1 MSVTRETQV
10 IAKMKQKQIADLISR
25 GRRLDGRSLTDYRE
39 IKVESGVIEK
49 AEGSASVSLGDT
61 KILAGVKIEIGEP
74 FPDTPDEGVLT
85 VNAELVPLASA
96 TFELGPPD
104 ENAIELARVVDRGL
118 RESKAIDLKKLCIN
132 PGKKVFVTFVD
143 IYVLDHDGNLVDAS
157 AIAALASLMNAKMP
171 SYEIKAGEIELK
183 PEYTKLPL
191 QNYPF
196 TVTIAKIGD
205 KLVVDPSI
213 EEEQVMDAQ
222 ITVTTDQNGNICA
235 MQKSGLEAFSIGNVL
250 AAVEM
255 ALEKAKQIR
264 AILGA

>member
-1 MSVTRETQV
+1 MSVTRETEV
-10 IAKMKQKQIADLISR
+10 IAKIKQKQITDLISR
-25 GRRLDGRSLTDYRE
+25 GRRLDGRSLFDYRE
-39 IKVESGVIEK
+39 IKVETGVIEK

-118 RESKAIDLKKLCIN
+118 RESKTIDLKKLCIN
-132 PGKKVFVTFVD
+132 PGKKVFVVFID
-143 IYVLDHDGNLVDAS
+143 IYVLDHDGNLTDAS
-157 AIAALASLMNAKMP
+157 AIAALAALINAKMP
-171 SYEIKAGEIELK
+171 TYEIKAGEVELK
-183 PEYTKLPL
+183 PEYIQLPL

-196 TVTIAKIGD
+196 TVTMAKIGN
-205 KLVVDPSI
+205 KLVVDPII

-235 MQKSGLEAFSIGNVL
+235 MQKSGPKAFSITHVL
-250 AAVEM
+250 EAVDL
-255 ALEKAKQIR
+255 AREKAKHIR
-264 AILGA
+264 AILGV

>member
-1 MSVTRETQV
+1 LSVSRVTEV
-10 IAKMKQKQIADLISR
+10 IAKIKQKQIADLISR

-39 IKVESGVIEK
+39 IKIETGVVEK
-49 AEGSASVSLGDT
+49 AEGSASVSLGNT

-118 RESKAIDLKKLCIN
+118 RESKAIDLKKLCVI
-132 PGKKVFVTFVD
+132 PSKKVFVTFVD

-157 AIAALASLMNAKMP
+157 AIAALAALTNAKMP

-183 PEYTKLPL
+183 PEYTQLPL

-196 TVTIAKIGD
+196 TVTMAKIGD

-222 ITVTTDQNGNICA
+222 ITVTTDKNGNICA
-235 MQKSGLEAFSIGNVL
+235 MQKSGPEAFSIGNVL
-250 AAVEM
+250 DAVET
-255 ALEKAKQIR
+255 ALEKAKHIR
-264 AILGA
+264 AVIGV